1 MSVLKDLY
9 YAKAGRTTV
18 YVKRGGEYD
27 KANKIFTER
36 IEKLCATFSQEQKK
50 LFDDVEETVLELCEI
65 TEADYYAD
73 GISLGARWMLEVMTF
88 KSENFTD

>member
-9 YAKAGRTTV
+9 YAKIGRSTV

-27 KANKIFTER
+27 RVNQVFTER
-36 IEKLCATFSQEQKK
+36 IERLCATFSQEQKK
-50 LFDDVEETVLELCEI
+50 LFAEVEESGLKLSELREEDC
-65 TEADYYAD
+65 YAD

-88 KSENFTD
+88 KSENFIV